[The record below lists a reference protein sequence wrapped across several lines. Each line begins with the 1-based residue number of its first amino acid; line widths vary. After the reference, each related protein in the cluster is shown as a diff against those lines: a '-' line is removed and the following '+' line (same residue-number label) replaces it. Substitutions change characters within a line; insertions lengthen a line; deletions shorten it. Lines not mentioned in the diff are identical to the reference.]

1 MANVNRLA
9 QKEKSVV
16 LVWLKID
23 LINTAV
29 FAARLL
35 LSRKGILPRF
45 KE

>member
-16 LVWLKID
+16 LVWLKIY
-23 LINTAV
+23 LKNAAV

-35 LSRKGILPRF
+35 RSRKGILPPI
-45 KE
+45 